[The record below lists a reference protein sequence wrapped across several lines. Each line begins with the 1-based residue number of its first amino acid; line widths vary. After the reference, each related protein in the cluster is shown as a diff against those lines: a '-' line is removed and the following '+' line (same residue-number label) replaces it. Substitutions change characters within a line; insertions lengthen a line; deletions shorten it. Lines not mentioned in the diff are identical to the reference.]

1 MGYNSR
7 RREMKYFI
15 ILFFILS
22 FLVFPQQA
30 EKADV
35 QEQPEQEEIANQS
48 EDESRLQTQPGDFI
62 YTPMGRRDPFWDL
75 LQGRN
80 IRGNREA
87 IEGIP
92 GLMID
97 ELDLGGIIFSEGSYK
112 AMVVGPDNMP
122 YVIKVGDNVYD
133 GEVIKIDNST
143 VTFRKILTVALGGK
157 KERIIV
163 KRISPEE
170 EKQK

>member
-1 MGYNSR
+1 
-7 RREMKYFI
+7 MKVFI
-15 ILFFILS
+15 IIILLLP
-22 FLVFPQQA
+22 FAVFPQQ
-30 EKADV
+30 
-35 QEQPEQEEIANQS
+35 QEGETDQGD
-48 EDESRLQTQPGDFI
+48 DEMQLKTQPGDFI
-62 YTPMGRRDPFWDL
+62 YNPMGRRDPFWDL

-80 IRGNREA
+80 IKANREA
-87 IEGIP
+87 IEGIA

-97 ELDLGGIIFSEGSYK
+97 ELDLEGIIFSDSTYK
-112 AMVVGPDNMP
+112 ALVVGPDNIP

-133 GEVIKIDNST
+133 GEVTKIDNST

-157 KERIIV
+157 KERIIT

>member
-1 MGYNSR
+1 
-7 RREMKYFI
+7 MKYFI
-15 ILFFILS
+15 LLFFILS
-22 FLVFPQQA
+22 FLVFSQQT
-30 EKADV
+30 EKADA
-35 QEQPEQEEIANQS
+35 QEQEVVSNQG
-48 EDESRLQTQPGDFI
+48 EDENRLQAQPGDFI

-80 IRGNREA
+80 IKDNREA

-143 VTFRKILTVALGGK
+143 VTFKKILTVALGGK

>member
-1 MGYNSR
+1 
-7 RREMKYFI
+7 MKVFMII
-15 ILFFILS
+15 ILLLPFA
-22 FLVFPQQA
+22 VFPQQ
-30 EKADV
+30 
-35 QEQPEQEEIANQS
+35 QEGETNQND
-48 EDESRLQTQPGDFI
+48 DEMQLKTQPGDFI
-62 YTPMGRRDPFWDL
+62 YNPMGRRDPFWDL

-80 IRGNREA
+80 IKANREA
-87 IEGIP
+87 IEGIA

-97 ELDLGGIIFSEGSYK
+97 ELDLEGIIFSDSTYK
-112 AMVVGPDNMP
+112 ALVVGPDNIP

-133 GEVIKIDNST
+133 GEVTKIDNST

-157 KERIIV
+157 KERIIT